1 MNAMTVSEVSKRE
14 RLLVCFALMQ
24 LLDLATTLA
33 VFSRGGSELNPIIRS
48 LVPVTGPVLA
58 VVVSKA
64 FLIWL
69 AWRFTQRTGIL
80 YVGIALYA
88 AIVTWNFGLYL
99 VAA

>member
-1 MNAMTVSEVSKRE
+1 
-14 RLLVCFALMQ
+14 

-48 LVPVTGPVLA
+48 LIPLTGPVLA
-58 VVVSKA
+58 VIVSKA

-80 YVGIALYA
+80 YVGITLYA
-88 AIVTWNFGLYL
+88 AIVTWNSALYL
-99 VAA
+99 AAA